1 MDKPLWG
8 LRIQAPFG
16 AVGIG
21 TGTWAVLASI
31 PVGTCAC
38 GAEGPMASIGPLALG
53 AKGCVERL
61 HCFAQG
67 AADWRSGSRW
77 RIISALCP
85 VHPFPLRGTSPQGET
100 RDMKRKTG
108 ESYASCTTPAF
119 PPLVAGATTFP
130 PQVGALWMLS
140 HGVMSLQESI
150 ERFILSPG
158 WGKVRRSRIRGS
170 RAAANHQNA
179 SYAI

>member
-1 MDKPLWG
+1 MLSGIPE
-8 LRIQAPFG
+8 G
-16 AVGIG
+16 A
-21 TGTWAVLASI
+21 
-31 PVGTCAC
+31 CAC
-38 GAEGPMASIGPLALG
+38 GAEGHMASIGPPALG

-61 HCFAQG
+61 RPTGETTHYILCVAPLLQNVFAVHRFAQG

-130 PQVGALWMLS
+130 VEKSGAARI
-140 HGVMSLQESI
+140 G
-150 ERFILSPG
+150 G
-158 WGKVRRSRIRGS
+158 W
-170 RAAANHQNA
+170 RAQRANHQHA
-179 SYAI
+179 YHAI

>member
-1 MDKPLWG
+1 
-8 LRIQAPFG
+8 
-16 AVGIG
+16 
-21 TGTWAVLASI
+21 
-31 PVGTCAC
+31 
-38 GAEGPMASIGPLALG
+38 MASIGPLALG

-61 HCFAQG
+61 HPTGETTHYILCVAPLLQNVFAVHRFAQG

-85 VHPFPLRGTSPQGET
+85 VHPFPLRGNSSQGET

-130 PQVGALWMLS
+130 PTSWGHYQAPLCCELLMKGLLFRALFCPLNR
-140 HGVMSLQESI
+140 G
-150 ERFILSPG
+150 
-158 WGKVRRSRIRGS
+158 GKGT
-170 RAAANHQNA
+170 
-179 SYAI
+179 